1 MFNRAFSGKKVLVTG
16 HTGFKGSWL
25 CLWLHSLGAEVYG
38 ISKSIVSEPNHFE
51 AAGLNGIVDS
61 ALGDISDPDVFSQ
74 RLAATSPDF
83 VFHMAAQPLVPLSY
97 QEPYETMK
105 SNIMGTTLVL
115 DALREYEQ
123 TCVAVIITSDKCYE
137 NIETYYGYRE
147 DDKLGGADPYS
158 ASKAAAEVV
167 TSAYFR
173 SFLEAKENLRVG
185 VTRAGNVI
193 GGGDWAEARLIPDI
207 VRAWQASEQLEIR
220 SPLATRPWQHVLEP
234 LSGYLQ
240 LAQALS
246 ETADKD
252 EWLNGQAFNFGPAAE
267 AVHPVTD
274 LVAVANTKFD
284 GLDVHEL
291 EQVEFH
297 EAGLLKLCCDK
308 AYSGLDW
315 SATLDFDET
324 IDMTF
329 EWYTQFYSDSG
340 SSAESVLAF
349 SKSQLDEYIS
359 KAKERSQSWT
369 A

>member
-1 MFNRAFSGKKVLVTG
+1 MFNGAFSGKKVLVTG

-25 CLWLHSLGAEVYG
+25 SIWLNSLGAEVFG
-38 ISKSIVSEPNHFE
+38 LSAGVVSEPSHFE
-51 AAGLNGIVDS
+51 AAGLSDIVDS
-61 ALGDISDPDVFSQ
+61 KMGDISEPGVFAE
-74 RLAATSPDF
+74 RLAETTPDF

-97 QEPYETMK
+97 SEPYETMK

-115 DALREYEQ
+115 DALRTYENQ
-123 TCVAVIITSDKCYE
+123 CTAVIITSDKCYE
-137 NIETYYGYRE
+137 NVETYYGYRE
-147 DDKLGGADPYS
+147 NDRLGGADPYS
-158 ASKAAAEVV
+158 ASKAAAEIVA
-167 TSAYFR
+167 SSYFR

-185 VTRAGNVI
+185 ITRAGNVI
-193 GGGDWAEARLIPDI
+193 GGGDWAAARLIPDI
-207 VRAWQASEQLEIR
+207 VRSWQADEQLEIR

-246 ETADKD
+246 ETKSTD

-291 EQVEFH
+291 EQAAFH

-308 AYSGLDW
+308 AQSALGW
-315 SATLDFDET
+315 SANLDFDET
-324 IDMTF
+324 VEMTF
-329 EWYTQFYSDSG
+329 DWYEKFYAGDTG
-340 SSAESVLAF
+340 SQPTVRQLSE
-349 SKSQLDEYIS
+349 SQLEAYIDLA
-359 KAKERSQSWT
+359 KARNHSWVN
-369 A
+369 